1 MPSLFA
7 LIIRQNLKSYQEE
20 ISMKMRQTSI
30 AALAIL
36 AATSAV
42 TTAQAEGKMK
52 LPEVSYSGYIRV
64 DGTYKNEESA
74 NGTSTSTSDIKS
86 SKVQLTFDAEMS
98 EQVLGSVT
106 FEWAGSDE
114 DRVEVDEAI
123 IVIKP
128 KDTGFEFSL
137 GKQVLPFGAYNSSFM
152 TDPQSLELGET
163 KEHSAHVAYT
173 TGIATITGA
182 IYNGDVD
189 ETGDDD
195 DHIDGLA
202 ARLDLNFNDN
212 LSAGASLISNI
223 AESDTLESSDGVDA
237 DTNTIQDSVAG
248 FSANVSY
255 TFNKLQFDAEYVTA
269 LDEFQAGELAF
280 DDGSSYQPQVFTFE
294 TAFDL
299 GGDSFVAGR
308 IEAGEDGGDVIPE
321 NTFGIIYQ
329 TPLLDYLT
337 FAAEYQ
343 REEYETNDE
352 VDAIKLRLKLKF

>member
-1 MPSLFA
+1 MK
-7 LIIRQNLKSYQEE
+7 LK
-20 ISMKMRQTSI
+20 QTSI

-42 TTAQAEGKMK
+42 TTVQAEEKLK

-64 DGTYKNEESA
+64 DGTLKNEDSA
-74 NGTSTSTSDIKS
+74 SGASTSSSDIKA
-86 SKVQLTFDAEMS
+86 SKVQLTLDAEMS
-98 EQVLGSVT
+98 EQVMGSVT
-106 FEWAGSDE
+106 FQWSGGDD
-114 DRVEVDEAI
+114 DRVNVDEAI

-137 GKQVLPFGAYNSSFM
+137 GKQTLPFGAYNGSFM
-152 TDPQSLELGET
+152 TDSLGIVLGET

-202 ARLDLNFNDN
+202 ARLDLKFNDN

-223 AESDTLESSDGVDA
+223 AESNTLESSDGV
-237 DTNTIQDSVAG
+237 NGGTIQDSVAG
-248 FSANVSY
+248 FATNVSY

-280 DDGSSYQPQVFTFE
+280 DGGNKYQPQVFTFE
-294 TAFDL
+294 AAFDL

-308 IEAGEDGGDVIPE
+308 IEAGEDGGEVIAE

-343 REEYETNDE
+343 REEYETNKE
-352 VDAIKLRLKLKF
+352 VDAIKLRLKLNF

>member
-1 MPSLFA
+1 
-7 LIIRQNLKSYQEE
+7 
-20 ISMKMRQTSI
+20 MKFRHNSVAVLAMLAVTS
-30 AALAIL
+30 
-36 AATSAV
+36 TM
-42 TTAQAEGKMK
+42 TTAQAGEKLK

-74 NGTSTSTSDIKS
+74 SGASTSSSDIKA

-106 FEWAGSDE
+106 FEWAGSDD

-137 GKQVLPFGAYNSSFM
+137 GKQTLPFGAYNSSFM
-152 TDPQSLELGET
+152 TDSQGIVLGET

-182 IYNGDVD
+182 IYKGDVD

-195 DHIDGLA
+195 DHIDGIA
-202 ARLDLNFNDN
+202 ARLDLNFNDD

-237 DTNTIQDSVAG
+237 GTNSIQDSVAG

-255 TFNKLQFDAEYVTA
+255 TFNKLQFDAEYITA

-280 DDGSSYQPQVFTFE
+280 DAGNKYQPQVFTFE
-294 TAFDL
+294 TAYDL
-299 GGDSFVAGR
+299 GGDAFVAGR
-308 IEAGEDGGDVIPE
+308 IEAGEDGGDVIAE

-337 FAAEYQ
+337 FGAEYQ
-343 REEYETNDE
+343 REEYETNKE